1 MLATKRLARR
11 RRSKKPRTFV
21 ILSVA
26 KNPRFKGANSHFDFM
41 DTSPK
46 AQYDKA
52 SQYGNL
58 GLCALFCGKE
68 HLNLSVNFIM
78 ARDIVTT
85 P

>member
-1 MLATKRLARR
+1 
-11 RRSKKPRTFV
+11 
-21 ILSVA
+21 
-26 KNPRFKGANSHFDFM
+26 M

-46 AQYDKA
+46 AQYDKV

-68 HLNLSVNFIM
+68 HLNLSVNFIR